1 MKASERRRLRILIV
15 DDNEDSATSLAMVLQ
30 LDGHTAQPVFTSH
43 RALEALNSFRP
54 DVILLDLGLPQ
65 IDGFEVAR
73 QVRATRGYESV
84 RIIALTGYGQTEDRA
99 RTHAAGFDE
108 HLVKPVS
115 YPDLMQILSV

>member
-1 MKASERRRLRILIV
+1 M
-15 DDNEDSATSLAMVLQ
+15 
-30 LDGHTAQPVFTSH
+30 FTSH
-43 RALEALNSFRP
+43 RALEELNSFRP

-84 RIIALTGYGQTEDRA
+84 RIIALTGYGQTEGRA

-115 YPDLMQILSV
+115 YPDLMRILSV

>member
-1 MKASERRRLRILIV
+1 M
-15 DDNEDSATSLAMVLQ
+15 
-30 LDGHTAQPVFTSH
+30 FTSR
-43 RALEALNSFRP
+43 RALEELFPFRP

-73 QVRATRGYESV
+73 RIRATQGYESV

-99 RTHAAGFDE
+99 RTCAAGFDE

-115 YPDLMQILSV
+115 YPDLVRVLSDVVLRNESACDAVASVRA